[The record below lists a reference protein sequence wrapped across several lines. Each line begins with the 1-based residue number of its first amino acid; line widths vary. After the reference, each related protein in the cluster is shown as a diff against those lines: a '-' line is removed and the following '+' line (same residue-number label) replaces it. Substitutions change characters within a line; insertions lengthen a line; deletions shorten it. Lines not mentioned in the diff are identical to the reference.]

1 MWTFSTFII
10 PAVYLYLYTSSYLNT
25 NIIQISIQ
33 TSSTVMQDTF
43 GTFCLQQSF
52 LLIILSSTYRL
63 QQRHQFGPIRSF
75 CLQHGLQQRHQF
87 GPIRSFCLQQ
97 RWQFGTS
104 ENFALKRDCS
114 LESYNFLLSAEFVAL
129 DLFNNTYVFNTA
141 LYIDIVVWGY

>member
-52 LLIILSSTYRL
+52 LWIILSSTYRL
-63 QQRHQFGPIRSF
+63 QQRHQFGPI
-75 CLQHGLQQRHQF
+75 LDH
-87 GPIRSFCLQQ
+87 
-97 RWQFGTS
+97 
-104 ENFALKRDCS
+104 FAFNRDGS
-114 LESYNFLLSAEFVAL
+114 LEPVKILPSKEIAAWNHTTFCFQQSLQLW
-129 DLFNNTYVFNTA
+129 TYLTIHMYSIQYCTQILQYGVIEDFAFNTDSS
-141 LYIDIVVWGY
+141 LEI